1 MMAWLLV
8 GVRNKTKQSKG
19 FFLSRTDMEYGQQED
34 GKGAH
39 PPAKEVD
46 GNDAEIIRRP
56 ERKLIFLNT
65 HFRQLCPSNYLLF
78 FSLQR
83 VNAQTALPLY
93 NN

>member
-1 MMAWLLV
+1 MAWLLV

>member
-1 MMAWLLV
+1 MAWLLG

>member
-8 GVRNKTKQSKG
+8 RLRNKTKQNKG

-46 GNDAEIIRRP
+46 GNDAEIMRR

-83 VNAQTALPLY
+83 GNAQTGLPLY